1 MAVDETIN
9 NLIKELKQE
18 RKGHHKVSVRWLLSS
33 LEDRESMIGKFF
45 TSLFKEYM
53 EFPDYIFIDPLTA
66 PPPSSRPPHNLRSCY
81 HLIFNTQGRKLEN
94 NNATSRYSWFV
105 PRSTILEK

>member
-18 RKGHHKVSVRWLLSS
+18 RKGHHKVSDRWLLSS
-33 LEDRESMIGKFF
+33 LQDRESMIGKFF

-53 EFPDYIFIDPLTA
+53 EFPDYIFIDLLTA
-66 PPPSSRPPHNLRSCY
+66 PPPPYAHHITYALAP
-81 HLIFNTQGRKLEN
+81 TQFLTHKEEARE
-94 NNATSRYSWFV
+94 
-105 PRSTILEK
+105 